1 MFDRGRIHFLNIHAV
16 KHGAFANTAIL
27 PGEDRR
33 EFEELHSALI
43 KEWAPVGPTEEDA
56 VLSIAKGVW
65 RKRRLQ
71 KFLHAEIEICRSDP
85 EHPLYDKAEGL
96 RNLLNIMEAAPIYM
110 EAPDVFENVIKLAIE
125 STPSYLTTMLEQTCP
140 REQFES
146 ASAWLQALRMVISG
160 LLRGA
165 ERDGEEP
172 DLLLD
177 RSAKVHT
184 PDVINH
190 ELAVDERIDAMIDR
204 AVKRLVQTKAMKQI
218 LVSTSPRGG
227 DNQQPKK
234 VQTASLR
241 DQEEHSTIKTERAD
255 SARAHLRGKRSRMA
269 VATAAA
275 PKAGRPRPGNSAAGR

>member
-85 EHPLYDKAEGL
+85 EHPLYDEAEGL

-125 STPSYLTTMLEQTCP
+125 STPSYLATMLEQTCP

>member
-1 MFDRGRIHFLNIHAV
+1 LNQRV
-16 KHGAFANTAIL
+16 FACA
-27 PGEDRR
+27 R
-33 EFEELHSALI
+33 LH
-43 KEWAPVGPTEEDA
+43 
-56 VLSIAKGVW
+56 
-65 RKRRLQ
+65 
-71 KFLHAEIEICRSDP
+71 DP
-85 EHPLYDKAEGL
+85 EHPLYDEAEGL

-125 STPSYLTTMLEQTCP
+125 STPSYLATMLEQTCP

>member
-1 MFDRGRIHFLNIHAV
+1 MFDRGRIRLLNIHAV
-16 KHGAFANTAIL
+16 KHGAFAKTVIL

-56 VLSIAKGVW
+56 VLTIAKGVW
-65 RKRRLQ
+65 RKRRHQ

-85 EHPLYDKAEGL
+85 EHPLYDDAEGL
-96 RNLLNIMEAAPIYM
+96 RNLLNIMDAAPIYM
-110 EAPDVFENVIKLAIE
+110 EAPDVFESFIKLAIE
-125 STPSYLTTMLEQTCP
+125 STPSYLASMLEQMCP

-146 ASAWLQALRMVISG
+146 ASAWLQALRMVISH
-160 LLRGA
+160 LLRGV

-172 DLLLD
+172 DVLLD

-184 PDVINH
+184 PDVVNH

-234 VQTASLR
+234 VQAASLR

>member
-1 MFDRGRIHFLNIHAV
+1 MFDRGRIRLLNRHAV
-16 KHGAFANTAIL
+16 KHGAFAKTVIL

-43 KEWAPVGPTEEDA
+43 KEWAPVGATEEDA

-71 KFLHAEIEICRSDP
+71 KFLHVEIEICRSDP
-85 EHPLYDKAEGL
+85 EHPLYDDAEGL
-96 RNLLNIMEAAPIYM
+96 RNLLNIMEATPSYM

-125 STPSYLTTMLEQTCP
+125 SGPSYLATMLEGHCP

-146 ASAWLQALRMVISG
+146 ASAWFQELRMVISH
-160 LLRGA
+160 LSRVA
-165 ERDGEEP
+165 ERDSEEP